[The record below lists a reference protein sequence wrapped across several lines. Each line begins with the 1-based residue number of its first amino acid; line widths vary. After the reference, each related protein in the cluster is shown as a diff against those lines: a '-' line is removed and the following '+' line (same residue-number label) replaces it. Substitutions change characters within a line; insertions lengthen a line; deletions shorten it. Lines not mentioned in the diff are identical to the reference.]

1 MSTLAVN
8 TITNAAGGNTAQIN
22 GMTPTA
28 QSLQGFRNRLINAD
42 MRIAQRG
49 TAAVTFDTNAT
60 YILDRWT
67 QNNSGGA
74 TITGQQSTT
83 APTGFVNSLLVTAT
97 SGGAPSAAQL
107 RVVRQKIEG
116 LNTSDLGWGTA
127 SAQTVTAS
135 FWVRSNVTGTF
146 ACYVTNAGYTRSQ
159 VQTFSISA
167 SNTWEYKTVVFA
179 GDTSGTWATDTSTGV
194 EFGFDVGSGSNFDA
208 TAGVWNA
215 AFDTRTSGA
224 VTLSSTTNNNI
235 FITGVQLEAGSVA
248 TPFERVPYGTQL
260 ALCQRYF
267 EKTFPVDVAPV
278 NAAGQSSA
286 EIFLSGSANGGGFG
300 GNMYFGYPW
309 KVTKRAAP
317 TVTAFN
323 TRDTVAGT
331 WSTFD
336 GTTRANTAPFFENA
350 NTNGVSGYIAR
361 GTLSIAAMTAS
372 AEL

>member
-248 TPFERVPYGTQL
+248 TPFERVPYGL
-260 ALCQRYF
+260 
-267 EKTFPVDVAPV
+267 
-278 NAAGQSSA
+278 
-286 EIFLSGSANGGGFG
+286 
-300 GNMYFGYPW
+300 
-309 KVTKRAAP
+309 
-317 TVTAFN
+317 
-323 TRDTVAGT
+323 
-331 WSTFD
+331 
-336 GTTRANTAPFFENA
+336 
-350 NTNGVSGYIAR
+350 
-361 GTLSIAAMTAS
+361 
-372 AEL
+372 